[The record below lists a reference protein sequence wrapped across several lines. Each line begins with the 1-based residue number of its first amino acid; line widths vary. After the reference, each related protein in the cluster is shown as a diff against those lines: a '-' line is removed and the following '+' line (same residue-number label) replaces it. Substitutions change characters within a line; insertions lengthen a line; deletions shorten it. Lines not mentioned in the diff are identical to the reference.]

1 MATAFNPQYV
11 NLDRYEAAQ
20 IARRA
25 NQLSPLDA
33 ALQGLDQGIRL
44 QQLPQTLQDQALQ
57 RQLNNAMLQ
66 EKLNNLQNSDA
77 EWNRRLQKEL
87 IYQGALDRTKGIYQ
101 TPANLIGETIYNPGA
116 ITEQQQ
122 AALPSPELLAMRQ
135 TALDQ
140 AGVPLPEVAIPT
152 AQGGLPESPIVGLGG
167 KQLGLTSNPN
177 APIQAAQNK
186 LERDIQ
192 LANARARTSGIQGQ
206 FIPDGFG
213 GMIFAQRPTTPGGEV
228 VSTRVQT
235 PEGENVKV
243 VPKPTPGNRPMT
255 SNERVDRA
263 NKAGEQGLTEEE
275 ASALLTT
282 PEAQAAYKTGLKKRG
297 EVARIVGVKDL
308 AKAASKTLEG
318 VDKFQPTFD
327 ILKDRFDSLNSQG
340 LVGLIPGNWAAFKNY
355 VSGAAA
361 HPDLKAY
368 QDELEA
374 FTGQLKG
381 FTNDPGVMTDQDQ
394 KRIARALGD
403 ITKDPRVAAEKFK
416 DIQEII
422 DRNGTRAADFL
433 EGRLSLEDIAKEFRD
448 RASSRASEKTPKD
461 LTRMIT
467 PDGEE
472 IDIPSANVQT
482 AIERG
487 ARIK

>member
-66 EKLNNLQNSDA
+66 EKLNNLQNPDA

-213 GMIFAQRPTTPGGEV
+213 GMIFAQRPTAPGGEV

-235 PEGENVKV
+235 PEGKDVV
-243 VPKPTPGNRPMT
+243 VPTKPPPGTVNRPMT
-255 SNERVDRA
+255 ANERVDRA

-275 ASALLTT
+275 AAALLTT
-282 PEAQAAYKTGLKKRG
+282 PEAQAAYKTGQKKRG

-308 AKAASKTLEG
+308 AKSAAKTLEG

-327 ILKDRFDSLNSQG
+327 ILKDRFDSLTSQG
-340 LVGLIPGNWAAFKNY
+340 LVGLIPGNWASFKNY
-355 VSGAAA
+355 VSGASA

-374 FTGQLKG
+374 FTGQLKA

-394 KRIARALGD
+394 KRITKALGD

-433 EGRLSLEDIAKEFRD
+433 EGRLSLEDIATEFRT
-448 RASSRASEKTPKD
+448 RASSRAKESEEK
-461 LTRMIT
+461 IIIVA
-467 PDGEE
+467 PDG
-472 IDIPSANVQT
+472 IVGNWPSSKPIPDGFKKQ
-482 AIERG
+482 
-487 ARIK
+487 